1 MLINFQIAVVE
12 AIPRILILNE
22 YYSFFFLGFFMSF
35 DMIKK
40 GNTYDKNFVFLKF
53 HG

>member
-1 MLINFQIAVVE
+1 
-12 AIPRILILNE
+12 
-22 YYSFFFLGFFMSF
+22 MSF

-53 HG
+53 HGWEKFGRFLEKSI